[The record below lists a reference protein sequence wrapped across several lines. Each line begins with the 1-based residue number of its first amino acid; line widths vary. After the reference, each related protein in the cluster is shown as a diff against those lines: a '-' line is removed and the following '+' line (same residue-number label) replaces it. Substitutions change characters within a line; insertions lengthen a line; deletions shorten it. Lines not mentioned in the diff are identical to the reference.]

1 MGAHSILLDPL
12 DLLILRDLAHH
23 STHPDLLD
31 LVTLRDLDLLS
42 ILPDPLDPLTLQD
55 PLDLS
60 LPRDQPPLT
69 RDTLQEAH
77 TNLNQSD
84 TDPVTVLT
92 STTDSTVL
100 SAVASVAVA

>member
-1 MGAHSILLDPL
+1 MGTLPRDPL
-12 DLLILRDLAHH
+12 DL
-23 STHPDLLD
+23 T
-31 LVTLRDLDLLS
+31 
-42 ILPDPLDPLTLQD
+42 
-55 PLDLS
+55 

-77 TNLNQSD
+77 TNLHQSD

-100 SAVASVAVA
+100 SAVASVAVASVATMTTGSKFGQSYGGSAGYGGSYDHDIHNFEVGHDEH